1 MMRIRAAI
9 LDQALE
15 DVAAAPRRAVPPFVL
30 QIGAMDGVG
39 HDHLHPFIKTVR
51 GRPSAQG
58 SAAAAAARPVG
69 GTRAVTG
76 ARGRRARGA
85 GCLWSRFQTTLRSCG
100 RTSRRLRP
108 KARWRSPTSALP
120 RPTGAAGCAAS
131 RPRPSR
137 SRHVRLVRG
146 EGRGVST

>member
-51 GRPSAQG
+51 GRPGTG
-58 SAAAAAARPVG
+58 SERYLAD
-69 GTRAVTG
+69 
-76 ARGRRARGA
+76 
-85 GCLWSRFQTTLRSCG
+85 RF
-100 RTSRRLRP
+100 
-108 KARWRSPTSALP
+108 
-120 RPTGAAGCAAS
+120 
-131 RPRPSR
+131 
-137 SRHVRLVRG
+137 
-146 EGRGVST
+146 EDIEME